1 MRHKPRWLPL
11 GTPPPRRYPHG
22 VPRGSGRSGGRSDH
36 GHEGDRVSPR
46 PRSRRRR
53 RHRAHSRRRRPGA
66 QPRPAADAGVLGLGS
81 TTDQPRRGL
90 NRQRPCSHTEFPSR
104 TSHNGVRP
112 VCAWTVV
119 RYRRGGLVASKRA
132 EEQPAR
138 SGIALPP
145 GVSRSRRWS
154 WFRENRGRH
163 RLFRAGVLPVPATH
177 HKAAQLVVVAVLH
190 CSPVPFVA
198 ARSCDGVA
206 GSGGAAALA

>member
-119 RYRRGGLVASKRA
+119 RYRRGGL
-132 EEQPAR
+132 
-138 SGIALPP
+138 SGTQA
-145 GVSRSRRWS
+145 VRR
-154 WFRENRGRH
+154 
-163 RLFRAGVLPVPATH
+163 VPAPRT
-177 HKAAQLVVVAVLH
+177 VTVVAGE
-190 CSPVPFVA
+190 VA
-198 ARSCDGVA
+198 AGEVGGHHTRWRRRGLRWVLGVGPVRA
-206 GSGGAAALA
+206 RGWGLTQA